1 MNSPSLRRVR
11 PACVGSNPT
20 PTRPTRPICPIC
32 LTSPFTSR
40 CAWQGVFFGGVWRSV
55 CSGLNENHTSHVGG
69 GRGFPFQGHRASDP
83 NSALSFG
90 AEGFFL
96 LVFHAGC
103 PEWQA
108 CFWAQYFLGLYFL
121 FFSEMG
127 EFSRNAGAFL
137 VLVGF
142 LLYGLFFNFHSI
154 SLRMQ
159 ATSFQL
165 LD

>member
-40 CAWQGVFFGGVWRSV
+40 CAWQGFFFGGVWRSV

-96 LVFHAGC
+96 FMFHAGC
-103 PEWQA
+103 QS
-108 CFWAQYFLGLYFL
+108 GRHV
-121 FFSEMG
+121 SG
-127 EFSRNAGAFL
+127 
-137 VLVGF
+137 
-142 LLYGLFFNFHSI
+142 HSI
-154 SLRMQ
+154 FLDCIFFFFLKWANFLEMQ
-159 ATSFQL
+159 APFWCWWVSCCMGFFFQFPFDFITNASNFL
-165 LD
+165 PAP